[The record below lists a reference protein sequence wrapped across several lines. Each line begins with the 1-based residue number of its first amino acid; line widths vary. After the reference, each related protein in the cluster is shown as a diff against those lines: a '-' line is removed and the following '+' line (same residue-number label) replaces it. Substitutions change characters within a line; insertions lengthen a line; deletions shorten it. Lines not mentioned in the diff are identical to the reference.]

1 MPVLVA
7 TDSHWHTVLP
17 TASGQ
22 VEKKEESVTQMS
34 TAEEARP
41 HRFDEAS
48 SSSVV
53 PFPPLPAPVIHGG
66 RDSHATVVVPA
77 QKDDDAT
84 AALCHVL
91 VIGGNQ
97 QQQQQHHSPDGGGAG
112 AAFETTSVLMYTCSP
127 CQTKKKDDATEN
139 EEWTWQVRTGP
150 SLQQAREDVA
160 AVLCGP
166 HVYAI
171 GGYNGST
178 DLDTLECLSV
188 DRLLRGSLGEH
199 DEDELSGSSSFGA
212 RGWTTLTSC
221 RLSSPRTACAAVTIH
236 NRYIVVMGGTNGYHP
251 LDTVD
256 ILDTQPFT
264 TNTTT
269 ATSIPHLMVT
279 AGPRLTIPRWY
290 LGATVT
296 TTTTC
301 QTKKQVTVWVVGG
314 KGPSRHLHYQ
324 SRATARTQNAG
335 TATGPLPTAMNTV
348 ECWTLSFDDTEET
361 ENDMGTKAAV
371 SSWFD
376 PTKNTNGWTL
386 YHPQAQPAS
395 QRSSSTV
402 PNQPPSSLFE
412 SSSLSL
418 SSSAWTNTP
427 FLPSSSSAVVASTP
441 PTPLAGF
448 VPQPLPNARTDL
460 VQRQEEQEEESNPDD
475 EQEQPPQ
482 AWIGRFGHA
491 VATVGNNDSSTIV
504 VAGGRDGHGHVLSS
518 LQVLQLQRAP
528 QQPANPRV
536 VTLVASSSSSSNPW
550 NPPRHPRLETKQNS
564 TTSQTS
570 QLVHPDPYTIH
581 TATTTTTTTT
591 GPTSRRGR
599 RLAPSWPSLSVAR
612 ENASLVTLSLPTS
625 THYNH
630 HTKHNTNRQGQGQ
643 RRQVL
648 LAVGGR
654 LVPPTASSEGDG
666 PPQQQP
672 LSPSLQTRQSQ
683 PAVWME
689 TLPVVDLSLEGLS
702 TELQEL
708 RRQGR
713 EQRQDQQ
720 QEQRPSSSPTT
731 CSSLWE
737 QKVETLWNTLLY
749 YHLTTPRR

>member
-17 TASGQ
+17 ITKGQ
-22 VEKKEESVTQMS
+22 VEEKEEDTQTT

-48 SSSVV
+48 SSSEQS
-53 PFPPLPAPVIHGG
+53 PPVSAAIHGG
-66 RDSHATVVVPA
+66 RDSHATVVIPA
-77 QKDDDAT
+77 KQQDNKNHNDPT

-97 QQQQQHHSPDGGGAG
+97 QQQQQQQQDGAG
-112 AAFETTSVLMYTCSP
+112 GSFETTSVLMYTCYP
-127 CQTKKKDDATEN
+127 CQTKKKNDTTN
-139 EEWTWQVRTGP
+139 EEWTWQVRSGP

-171 GGYNGST
+171 GGYNGRT

-188 DRLLRGSLGEH
+188 DRLLCGSLEEQ
-199 DEDELSGSSSFGA
+199 DDELSGSSSSC
-212 RGWTTLTSC
+212 GWTTLPSC
-221 RLSSPRTACAAVTIH
+221 RLSSPRTACAAVTIR

-264 TNTTT
+264 NATT
-269 ATSIPHLMVT
+269 ATSIPHLVVT

-348 ECWTLSFDDTEET
+348 ECWTLSLDDTEET
-361 ENDMGTKAAV
+361 ENDMGTRAAV
-371 SSWFD
+371 SSWFES
-376 PTKNTNGWTL
+376 TKNTNGWTL
-386 YHPQAQPAS
+386 YHPQAQPAP

-427 FLPSSSSAVVASTP
+427 FLPPSSSSSSSSSAVATTP

-460 VQRQEEQEEESNPDD
+460 VQRQEEQEEEESNPDD

-491 VATVGNNDSSTIV
+491 VATVGNHDSSTIV

-518 LQVLQLQRAP
+518 LQVLQLQRVP
-528 QQPANPRV
+528 EQPANPPV

-550 NPPRHPRLETKQNS
+550 NPPRHRGLETKQNS
-564 TTSQTS
+564 TTSPTS

-591 GPTSRRGR
+591 VPTSRRGR

-612 ENASLVTLSLPTS
+612 ENASLVTLSLPTN

-648 LAVGGR
+648 LTVGGR

-666 PPQQQP
+666 PPQAQP
-672 LSPSLQTRQSQ
+672 SSVSSSTRQSQ

-689 TLPVVDLSLEGLS
+689 TLPVVDLSWEGLS

-731 CSSLWE
+731 RSSLWE